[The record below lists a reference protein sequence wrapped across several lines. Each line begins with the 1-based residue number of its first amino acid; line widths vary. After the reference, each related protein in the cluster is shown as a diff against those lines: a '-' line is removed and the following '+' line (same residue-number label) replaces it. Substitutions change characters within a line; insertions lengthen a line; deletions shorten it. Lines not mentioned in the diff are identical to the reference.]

1 MSKVNRTLIF
11 RQFGGAMEQRVEP
24 RNVTMYARDWEVVD
38 SLAQSKGLTVSTAL
52 RMIVREWVEH
62 SEAQKRA
69 IPSRPSLTD
78 LIAGPALEQGVVAL
92 TCGCCKKVVG
102 VINADAARRES
113 ENGVLHFCQECMAL
127 PEAEIVARLNASVA
141 TEGEL

>member
-1 MSKVNRTLIF
+1 MDEKVEARNVSLYPSDWAVVDAICGEMRMPVSQAMRYIVRKYAEANDPKRRTL
-11 RQFGGAMEQRVEP
+11 
-24 RNVTMYARDWEVVD
+24 
-38 SLAQSKGLTVSTAL
+38 
-52 RMIVREWVEH
+52 
-62 SEAQKRA
+62 
-69 IPSRPSLTD
+69 PSRLSLTD